1 MSEAAGTTGQ
11 HDTPQ
16 YYAVEQLRSA
26 QSHLLELV
34 QALVIWRARVEKYRT
49 ADLTAARD
57 AFDALLSVR
66 HDLVEVLGGN
76 PPAPDG
82 DRGIPNRRYRRKT
95 PGRTGGLRPYERQL
109 PACL

>member
-34 QALVIWRARVEKYRT
+34 QALVIWRAGLKI
-49 ADLTAARD
+49 
-57 AFDALLSVR
+57 
-66 HDLVEVLGGN
+66 
-76 PPAPDG
+76 PDCG
-82 DRGIPNRRYRRKT
+82 PHRR
-95 PGRTGGLRPYERQL
+95 PGRL
-109 PACL
+109 

>member
-26 QSHLLELV
+26 QRHLLELV

-49 ADLTAARD
+49 AC
-57 AFDALLSVR
+57 S
-66 HDLVEVLGGN
+66 
-76 PPAPDG
+76 
-82 DRGIPNRRYRRKT
+82 
-95 PGRTGGLRPYERQL
+95 
-109 PACL
+109 

>member
-26 QSHLLELV
+26 QRHLLELV

-66 HDLVEVLGGN
+66 HDLVEVLGEIRLLLMETEEYQTAVTAGKLR
-76 PPAPDG
+76 DG
-82 DRGIPNRRYRRKT
+82 LAG
-95 PGRTGGLRPYERQL
+95 PYERQL